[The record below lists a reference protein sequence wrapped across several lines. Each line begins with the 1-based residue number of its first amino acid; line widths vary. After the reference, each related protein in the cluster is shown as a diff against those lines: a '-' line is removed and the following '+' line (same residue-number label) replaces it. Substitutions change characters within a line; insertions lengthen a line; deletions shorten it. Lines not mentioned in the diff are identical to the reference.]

1 MIRWRFYPASNFSI
15 AISECL
21 FQAFGVE
28 ILGAGT
34 TAFVP
39 EEIDIPPS
47 PELVERDHGGSVV
60 AKISRDIV
68 RVHAR
73 FYGRGPTRAK
83 TVWRDEIVICVL
95 DGIFTKAE
103 LLLIDGGRFED
114 VRLHRI
120 AFQDEVAPLL
130 RAGVEAVTGRR
141 VRSFLSQVS
150 IEGAASEVFILGD
163 VATPPPV

>member
-1 MIRWRFYPASNFSI
+1 
-15 AISECL
+15 
-21 FQAFGVE
+21 
-28 ILGAGT
+28 
-34 TAFVP
+34 VP
-39 EEIDIPPS
+39 EEADIPPIETPPS
-47 PELVERDHGGSVV
+47 ADLIEGGRGGPLVAE
-60 AKISRDIV
+60 ISRDIV

-95 DGIFTKAE
+95 EDIFTKAE
-103 LLLIDGGRFED
+103 LLLVDGGRFED

-130 RAGVEAVTGRR
+130 RGGVEAVTGRR

-150 IEGAASEVFILGD
+150 IEGAASEVFILDG
-163 VATPPPV
+163 VALPPPV

>member
-1 MIRWRFYPASNFSI
+1 V
-15 AISECL
+15 SE
-21 FQAFGVE
+21 E
-28 ILGAGT
+28 T
-34 TAFVP
+34 
-39 EEIDIPPS
+39 DIPPIDT
-47 PELVERDHGGSVV
+47 PPFAELIEGDRNGSLI
-60 AKISRDIV
+60 AEISRDIV

-83 TVWRDEIVICVL
+83 TVWREEIVICVL
-95 DGIFTKAE
+95 EDIFTKGE
-103 LLLIDGGRFED
+103 LLLVDGGRFED

-130 RAGVEAVTGRR
+130 RSGVEAVTGRR

-163 VATPPPV
+163 PVGGP